1 MSLICINVYK
11 TQSLAILLK
20 PRVFAVT
27 VTDVIFSWF
36 IQRRLISF
44 EAYSAGEQ
52 KTKYGCYYIIFYLF
66 NDAASG
72 SLRSF
77 EYVNLFFYKTKNIV
91 WGRFKTKC

>member
-1 MSLICINVYK
+1 MGFNSGFKGLICINVYK
-11 TQSLAILLK
+11 THPLAILLK

-27 VTDVIFSWF
+27 VTDYIIFSWF

-44 EAYSAGEQ
+44 EAHSAEEQ
-52 KTKYGCYYIIFYLF
+52 RTKYECNYIIFYLF

-91 WGRFKTKC
+91 